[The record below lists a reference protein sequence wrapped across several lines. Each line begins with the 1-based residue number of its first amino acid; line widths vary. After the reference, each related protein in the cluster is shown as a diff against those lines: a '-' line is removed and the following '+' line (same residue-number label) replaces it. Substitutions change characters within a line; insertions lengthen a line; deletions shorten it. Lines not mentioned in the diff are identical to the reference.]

1 MIEQTFEDVEQL
13 KKLSINLLKDPKL
26 KPRISNTKFNEYFG
40 FNYIS
45 MDSGDES
52 FNHGAVLLKIDEEVP
67 LSIEKWD
74 LVREGITGPK
84 YSFLNFSIL
93 DYSVP
98 YKVVTWEVRTG
109 NVYSNIK
116 GQDEKGKSRLI
127 FKIYRP
133 YKIKYN
139 PEFHIGLKKERE
151 FAIYSL
157 SKEKVDI
164 RVIEKGIHRRATISD
179 RLDFLNPTFTQFLEG
194 NYPIYKELRHE
205 KSKLPITWNEALLAR
220 NKRELFSNRLKKD
233 AGKKANKRS
242 YFANYIY
249 SYMEKNGRLSNKEF
263 ARFDNWIST
272 TEFPLEVS
280 EELSHCNKRSYK
292 HYNSLY
298 REILNYY
305 LEDRYKV
312 SQDYL
317 RDVTSMLIEL
327 ESRNIE
333 FNFTSEKGFINYHDG
348 LVREMRDCQ
357 RKKDKKLFPISN
369 EWKDFVNFLRYKK
382 KLTRLKSPLE
392 LVNEGSKMNHC
403 VGGYSAWVRA
413 GECIIYH
420 YESPYGVPYTL
431 EFVFNSEKN
440 IVIEQMFGKYNKP
453 PEKAEKIII
462 DKLLSDFN
470 EAKNFSEVAVRR
482 I

>member
-74 LVREGITGPK
+74 LVRESIIGPK

-116 GQDEKGKSRLI
+116 CQDEKGKSRLI

-151 FAIYSL
+151 FAIYAL

-164 RVIEKGIHRRATISD
+164 RVIENGIHRRATISD
-179 RLDFLNPTFTQFLEG
+179 HLDFLNPTFTEFLEE
-194 NYPIYKELRHE
+194 NYPIYKELKFE
-205 KSKLPITWNEALLAR
+205 KSKLPITWNEALLVH
-220 NKRELFSNRLKKD
+220 NKRELFSKRLKKD

-249 SYMEKNGRLSNKEF
+249 SYMEKTGRFSDKEF
-263 ARFDNWIST
+263 LRFDNWIST
-272 TEFPLEVS
+272 TNFSNEVVNK
-280 EELSHCNKRSYK
+280 LMLCNKRSYK

-298 REILNYY
+298 REILSYY

-312 SQDYL
+312 NHEYL

-327 ESRNIE
+327 NYKNIE
-333 FNFTSEKGFINYHDG
+333 FNFTSEKGFIHYHDD
-348 LVREMRDCQ
+348 LVRKMRDCQ
-357 RKKDKKLFPISN
+357 RKKDKRLFPISK
-369 EWKDFVNFLRYKK
+369 EWKDFVSYLRYKK

-392 LVNEGSKMNHC
+392 LVNEGSKMSHC
-403 VGGYSAWVRA
+403 VGGYSEWVRS

-420 YESPYGVPYTL
+420 FDSPYGTPYTL
-431 EFVFNSEKN
+431 EFVIKSDKK
-440 IVIEQMFGKYNKP
+440 IEIGQMFGKYNMP
-453 PEKAEKIII
+453 PQKEEKKII

-470 EAKNFSEVAVRR
+470 SGHK
-482 I
+482 